1 MRYDGWNDEELL
13 KQIDLGDK
21 EAMEYLMDRYK
32 NLVRSKV
39 KTLYLMGGDKEDL
52 IQEGMIGLY
61 KAIRDFKKECKVTFY
76 SFAELCISRQ
86 IYTAIKHSNTLKNQ
100 PLNNYLSMDALNS
113 ASNPGPE
120 ETIIDRE
127 NAEGMRRLINS
138 LLSPLEQEVL
148 RLYLQGMNYVRI
160 AQVLEREPKTVDN
173 ALQRIKRK
181 LAVCCRTA
189 SSI

>member
-61 KAIRDFKKECKVTFY
+61 KAIRDFKKERKVTFY

>member
-61 KAIRDFKKECKVTFY
+61 KAIRDFKKERKVTFY

-127 NAEGMRRLINS
+127 NAEGMRRLMNS

>member
-61 KAIRDFKKECKVTFY
+61 KAIRDFKKERKVTFY

-160 AQVLEREPKTVDN
+160 AQVMEREPKTVDN